1 MTRSTTRALAILL
14 LGGAISSDVL
24 AAPTSISPRSMS
36 STQHARLGLLSGSG
50 PTPKVVPHQRR
61 LVEHANVVPQRVDGD
76 EFTATQNLERNSK
89 DGDTHVSV
97 FVNLEDRAGSG
108 THAESANDEPQDVR
122 RLQILKTRVEKAIAN
137 STDSS
142 IRLGLISDLN
152 SLIEDKDTS
161 EAVQDDARTEIGRLD
176 AELKRRKKRKDND
189 RVETWRTTGM
199 ELLPDDQ
206 SKY

>member
-14 LGGAISSDVL
+14 LGGALSSDVL

-76 EFTATQNLERNSK
+76 EFSATQNFERNSE

-108 THAESANDEPQDVR
+108 THASANDGPQDVR
-122 RLQILKTRVEKAIAN
+122 RLQTLKTRVEEAIAN

-142 IRLGLISDLN
+142 IRLGLIPDLN

-161 EAVQDDARTEIGRLD
+161 EAVKEDARKEIGRLD
-176 AELKRRKKRKDND
+176 AELKRRKQWKDNN

-199 ELLPDDQ
+199 ELLPDDLY
-206 SKY
+206 KY